1 MMSPSLAEFGLLC
14 LTSLFTMINP
24 ISIAPVFLS
33 LTAELPGEQRKEVA
47 RKATVTAFVILVFFA
62 LTGSVIFSVF
72 GISVHGLKIV
82 GGVLFFIMGYEM
94 VQARL
99 SRTRFDKAEE
109 LEAMDAYSQDVALTP
124 LAIPLICGP
133 GAIATVIILMQEQ
146 PVLHQVTLF
155 FCIATVCVAT
165 WIALLFASPIMNR
178 LGESGNKVLMRVM
191 GLIVMVIAVEY
202 FFAGLGPILQ
212 KILGINPQ
220 L

>member
-1 MMSPSLAEFGLLC
+1 MPSSLVEFGLLC

-33 LTAELPGEQRKEVA
+33 LTAELPSEQRRDVA
-47 RKATVTAFVILVFFA
+47 RKATATAFVILVFFA
-62 LTGSVIFSVF
+62 LTGSVIFKVF

-109 LEAMDAYSQDVALTP
+109 LDAMDAYSQDVALTP

-146 PVLHQVTLF
+146 DLTHQVTLF
-155 FCIATVCVAT
+155 FSIAIVCVVT
-165 WIALLFASPIMNR
+165 WVALLFASPIMNR

-212 KILGINPQ
+212 KILGITPS

>member
-1 MMSPSLAEFGLLC
+1 MSPSLAEFGLLC

-24 ISIAPVFLS
+24 ISIVPVFLS
-33 LTAELPGEQRKEVA
+33 LTAELPSGQRRDVA
-47 RKATVTAFVILVFFA
+47 RKATATAFVILVFFA
-62 LTGSVIFSVF
+62 LTGSIIFSVF

-146 PVLHQVTLF
+146 DFVHQLTLF
-155 FCIATVCVAT
+155 FSIAIVCIVT
-165 WIALLFASPIMNR
+165 WVSLLFASPIMNR

-202 FFAGLGPILQ
+202 FFAGLGPIFQ
-212 KILGINPQ
+212 KILGIAP

>member
-1 MMSPSLAEFGLLC
+1 MSPTMAEFGVLC

-33 LTAELPGEQRKEVA
+33 LTSGLEPYQRKQVA
-47 RKATVTAFVILVFFA
+47 RKATLTAFVILVFFA
-62 LTGSVIFSVF
+62 LTGSVIFQVF
-72 GISVHGLKIV
+72 GISVHGLRIV

-109 LEAMDAYSQDVALTP
+109 LEAIDAYSHDVALTP

-146 PVLHQVTLF
+146 TLTHQMILFVSIAAVLLVTW
-155 FCIATVCVAT
+155 V
-165 WIALLFASPIMNR
+165 ALLFASPIMNR
-178 LGESGNKVLMRVM
+178 VGESGNKVMMRVM

-202 FFAGLGPILQ
+202 FFAGLKPIMRD
-212 KILGINPQ
+212 ILGIPA
-220 L
+220 

>member
-1 MMSPSLAEFGLLC
+1 MSPSLAEFGLLC

-24 ISIAPVFLS
+24 VSIAPVFLS
-33 LTAELPGEQRKEVA
+33 LTSELPPGQRKQVA
-47 RKATVTAFVILVFFA
+47 GKATITAFVILVFFA
-62 LTGSVIFSVF
+62 LTGSVIFKVF
-72 GISVHGLKIV
+72 GISVHGLRIV
-82 GGVLFFIMGYEM
+82 GGVLFFMMGYEM

-99 SRTRFDKAEE
+99 SPSRFDKAEE

-146 PVLHQVTLF
+146 DLFHQATLF
-155 FCIATVCVAT
+155 VSIAVVCLVT
-165 WIALLFASPIMNR
+165 WMSLLFASPIMHQ

-202 FFAGLGPILQ
+202 FFSGLKPIVQ
-212 KILGINPQ
+212 DIMGVAS
-220 L
+220 